1 MTNEDLQ
8 ETPEPD
14 VEQEATSTNLHL
26 DVQIESPSAC
36 QRHITVTVAREDI
49 DRYFDDAFSEMMPTA
64 AVPGFRVGRAPR
76 KLIEA
81 RFHKDVADQIKGSLL
96 LDSMSQVNEDHDL
109 AAISEPDID
118 LSAVEVPDEGP
129 MTFEFDLEVRPE
141 FDLPNWKGLKIER
154 PTAEFTDKDV
164 DDQLNRVLAN
174 HGRQV
179 PTEDPV
185 ARGDYITTAISV
197 SHGDVAI
204 QEKAERT
211 VCVRKTLSFRDG
223 KVENFDQLVEGAK
236 SGETRKAKMDLVED
250 APNQDLAGKEVDI
263 EFEILDVKTFELPEM
278 TPEFLG
284 QLGDFETE
292 ADLRDGIKDSLQR
305 QAEYQQQQRAR
316 QQITELLTTAAEWE
330 LPPEMLKR
338 QSGRELERKVMELR
352 RNGFPEDDIQAHA
365 NELRQ
370 NSQQTTATALREHF
384 ILERIAEEEDVEA
397 SEEDYDREIGLIA
410 MQTGDTPRRVRAQIE
425 KQGLMDSL
433 RNQIVERKVIDSVL
447 EHAKF
452 KDVKFE
458 PGGGDVEA
466 VDLAVGGG
474 EESDIPVA
482 THGEQEELTA
492 PKDHT

>member
-1 MTNEDLQ
+1 MTSENLQ

-49 DRYFDDAFSEMMPTA
+49 DRYFDDAVSEMMPTV

-81 RFHKDVADQIKGSLL
+81 RFRKDVADQIKGSLL

-109 AAISEPDID
+109 AAISEPDVD
-118 LSAVEVPDEGP
+118 LSAIEVPDEGP

-154 PTAEFTDKDV
+154 PMAEFTNKDI
-164 DDQLNRVLAN
+164 DDQLNRVLADY
-174 HGRQV
+174 GRQV

-185 ARGDYITTAISV
+185 ADGDYITTAISV
-197 SHGDVAI
+197 SHDDVAI
-204 QEKAERT
+204 QERAERT
-211 VCVRKTLSFRDG
+211 ICVRKTLSFRDG
-223 KVENFDQLVEGAK
+223 KIENFDQLMGGAK
-236 SGETRKAKMDLVED
+236 SGEMRKAKMDLVED
-250 APNQDLAGKEVDI
+250 APNQGLAGKEVDI
-263 EFEILDVKTFELPEM
+263 EFEVLDVKTFELPKM

-316 QQITELLTTAAEWE
+316 QQITELLTAAADWE

-352 RNGFPEDDIQAHA
+352 RSGFPEADIQAHA

-384 ILERIAEEEDVEA
+384 ILERIAEAEGVEA
-397 SEEDYDREIGLIA
+397 DEEDYDREISLIA

-482 THGEQEELTA
+482 THGEQKELIA

>member
-1 MTNEDLQ
+1 MTSENLQ

-49 DRYFDDAFSEMMPTA
+49 DRYFDDAVSEMMPTV

-81 RFHKDVADQIKGSLL
+81 RFRKDVADQIKGSLL

-109 AAISEPDID
+109 AAISEPDVD
-118 LSAVEVPDEGP
+118 LSAIEVPDEGP

-154 PTAEFTDKDV
+154 PMAEFTNKDI
-164 DDQLNRVLAN
+164 DDQLNRVLADY
-174 HGRQV
+174 GRQV

-185 ARGDYITTAISV
+185 ADGDYITTAISV
-197 SHGDVAI
+197 SHDDVAI
-204 QEKAERT
+204 QERAERT
-211 VCVRKTLSFRDG
+211 ICVRKTLSFRDG
-223 KVENFDQLVEGAK
+223 KIENFDQLMGGAK
-236 SGETRKAKMDLVED
+236 SGEMRKAKMDLVED
-250 APNQDLAGKEVDI
+250 APNQGLAGKEVDI
-263 EFEILDVKTFELPEM
+263 EFEVLDVKTFELPKM

-316 QQITELLTTAAEWE
+316 QQITELLTAAADWE

-352 RNGFPEDDIQAHA
+352 RSGFPEADIQAHA

-384 ILERIAEEEDVEA
+384 ILERIAEAEGVEA
-397 SEEDYDREIGLIA
+397 DEEDYDREISLIA

-482 THGEQEELTA
+482 THGEQKELLA